1 LVATRVPVPTKKK
14 SKFAAQIHYY
24 IMAAPGMIWLFLF
37 SIVPMVG
44 IIIAFQDYVPKSNL
58 FDAIRSS
65 PFIGLENFD
74 YLFSMRES
82 RRVITNTLIISGW
95 KIVLNLLVPL
105 LFALLLNEVR
115 SRRAK
120 KLVQTVV
127 YLPHFLSW
135 VILASIVLSIFGYDG
150 VVNKMTGV
158 FGKEPIVWMGEPG
171 IFRQLVVGTDVWKE
185 FGYNAVIFLAALTG
199 INPTLYEA
207 ASIDGANRLQSVW
220 HVTLPG
226 LTTTIVLLL
235 VLSLGN
241 VLNAGFDQVF
251 NMYNPMVYSTG
262 DILDTW
268 VYRIGLTKLQFSLGT
283 TAGLFKSVISF
294 VLISVSYLLAYKFA
308 DYTIF

>member
-1 LVATRVPVPTKKK
+1 
-14 SKFAAQIHYY
+14 
-24 IMAAPGMIWLFLF
+24 
-37 SIVPMVG
+37 
-44 IIIAFQDYVPKSNL
+44 
-58 FDAIRSS
+58 
-65 PFIGLENFD
+65 
-74 YLFSMRES
+74 
-82 RRVITNTLIISGW
+82 
-95 KIVLNLLVPL
+95 
-105 LFALLLNEVR
+105 
-115 SRRAK
+115 
-120 KLVQTVV
+120 
-127 YLPHFLSW
+127 
-135 VILASIVLSIFGYDG
+135 
-150 VVNKMTGV
+150 
-158 FGKEPIVWMGEPG
+158 MGEPG

-207 ASIDGANRLQSVW
+207 ASIDGANRIQLVW

-226 LTTTIVLLL
+226 LLTTIVLLL

-283 TAGLFKSVISF
+283 TAGLFKSAISF
-294 VLISVSYLLAYKFA
+294 VLISISYLLAYRFA